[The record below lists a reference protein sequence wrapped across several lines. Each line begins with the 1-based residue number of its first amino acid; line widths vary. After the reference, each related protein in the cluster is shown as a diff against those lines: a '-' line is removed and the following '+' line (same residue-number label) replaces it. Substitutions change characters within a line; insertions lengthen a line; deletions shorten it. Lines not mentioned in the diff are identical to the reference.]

1 MEDIKNFLSK
11 YKGAIIGV
19 IVAII
24 ILATRLY
31 EVIVGILLILAGA
44 FVGNYIQQNKE
55 DVKEK
60 LKKFISLYNWK
71 RSSLKIK

>member
-11 YKGAIIGV
+11 YKGAIIGI

-44 FVGNYIQQNKE
+44 FVGNYIQQNKDE
-55 DVKEK
+55 VKEK
-60 LKKFISLYNWK
+60 TKKFIDK
-71 RSSLKIK
+71 M